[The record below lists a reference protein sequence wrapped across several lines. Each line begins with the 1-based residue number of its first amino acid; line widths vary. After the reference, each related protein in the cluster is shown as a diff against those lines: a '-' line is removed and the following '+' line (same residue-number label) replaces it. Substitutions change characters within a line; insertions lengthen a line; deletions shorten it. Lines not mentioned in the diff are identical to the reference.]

1 MWGLGSLGTSSSAD
15 LTLVRRK
22 LQKSFSH
29 LTVPRITLLIFTWN
43 IRIWCTFFY
52 WCLFWEQASIRTT
65 SANLNKNVLYY
76 WEFDNLRP
84 WGSCLKKTLF
94 ILSPTLFASAGA
106 VFFKVAFLQKPLPTL
121 SLSARAVLKKNSMT
135 FLKTLSQ
142 LWLCVQ
148 DTFFKIFFLWRFFKK
163 LSQLCL
169 WVRELQQD
177 GRLVGS
183 CRPHVA
189 RDGTKPFFNQRWE
202 KNIF

>member
-15 LTLVRRK
+15 LTLVLVRRK

-29 LTVPRITLLIFTWN
+29 LTVPRITLLIFTGN

-142 LWLCVQ
+142 LCLCVQ
-148 DTFFKIFFLWRFFKK
+148 DTFLKIFFCDVSSKTF

-189 RDGTKPFFNQRWE
+189 RDGTKSFS
-202 KNIF
+202 